1 MKQNDI
7 ELLEPPFSRFL
18 FGNTKM
24 AWLWLIVRLYVGWQW
39 VQAGWGKVNSP
50 MWTGSQ
56 AGTALR
62 SFLNASLV
70 KAAGAHPDVQG
81 WYARFIQNFLMP
93 HAAGFGYVVAF
104 GELLVGCA
112 LILGIFTGIAA
123 FFGTFMTLNYLL
135 AGAVGIN
142 PVLLMLQLFLILA
155 WRVAGWYGVD
165 MWLLPALGTPW
176 QKGRTFK

>member
-18 FGNTKM
+18 FANTKM
-24 AWLWLIVRLYVGWQW
+24 AWLWLLIRLYVGWQW

-81 WYARFIQNFLMP
+81 W
-93 HAAGFGYVVAF
+93 
-104 GELLVGCA
+104 
-112 LILGIFTGIAA
+112 
-123 FFGTFMTLNYLL
+123 
-135 AGAVGIN
+135 
-142 PVLLMLQLFLILA
+142 
-155 WRVAGWYGVD
+155 
-165 MWLLPALGTPW
+165 
-176 QKGRTFK
+176 